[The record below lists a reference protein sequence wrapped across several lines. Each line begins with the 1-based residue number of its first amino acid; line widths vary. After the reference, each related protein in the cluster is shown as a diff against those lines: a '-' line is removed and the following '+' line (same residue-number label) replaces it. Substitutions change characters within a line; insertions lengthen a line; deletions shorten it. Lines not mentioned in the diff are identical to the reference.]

1 MATLARIRLV
11 AVVVVLTV
19 PAVLFPLVGP
29 WTLLWL
35 PFAVVL
41 LGLVLARPSAL
52 VAVVDLVRGRGA
64 EGEPKEDEDVAVRGR
79 GDDLRDRSEQGD
91 EPAPIEVP
99 RGQSGTRGVR
109 TRRTELPSAVDDYSF
124 EFSALVHWRW
134 AHRVDLSLR
143 NPAGPAVHSIVLR
156 AREYLHD
163 VHPAERAVAES
174 ELESVFA
181 VEDPVAGGTIQVWA
195 ENVRLELADEDDERL
210 QRMAELRKDRALW
223 AAEHEAA
230 RIRASMTGGPDGLG
244 GPGAEPGPEP
254 GPASPLPPRV
264 HEAPG
269 GHEVSELLEEPGL
282 RDAPPGTGVPLP
294 GSGVDEEG
302 YESYWWPAEQDD
314 DEGAVEQDVQVAILR
329 GLIDSVEDADERVA
343 FVREQVEILERSG
356 FPDVAERIQ
365 AVYPER

>member
-1 MATLARIRLV
+1 MATFARIRLV
-11 AVVVVLTV
+11 AVIVVLTV
-19 PAVLFPLVGP
+19 PVVLFPLVGV

-41 LGLVLARPSAL
+41 LGVVLARPELL
-52 VAVVDLVRGRGA
+52 VAAADLVTGKGAREERGSGE
-64 EGEPKEDEDVAVRGR
+64 EGESVRGS
-79 GDDLRDRSEQGD
+79 GDDLRDRSDQGD

-109 TRRTELPSAVDDYSF
+109 TRRTELPSAVEDYSF

-156 AREYLHD
+156 AREYLRD

-181 VEDPVAGGTIQVWA
+181 VEDPVSGGVIQVWA
-195 ENVRLELADEDDERL
+195 ENVRLELADDDDERL
-210 QRMAELRKDRALW
+210 QRMAQLRKDRALW

-230 RIRASMTGGPDGLG
+230 RVRAAMSGIPGRGAAPDLPPESGPVLPAPANEASHLSDLSDPDEDSDLLG
-244 GPGAEPGPEP
+244 VAEP
-254 GPASPLPPRV
+254 A
-264 HEAPG
+264 APM
-269 GHEVSELLEEPGL
+269 
-282 RDAPPGTGVPLP
+282 P

-314 DEGAVEQDVQVAILR
+314 DQGAMEQDVQVAILR
-329 GLIDSVEDADERVA
+329 GLIDSVEGEEERAA
-343 FVREQVEILERSG
+343 FVREQVRILERSG
-356 FPDVAERIQ
+356 FPDVAGRIQ
-365 AVYPER
+365 SVYPER

>member
-1 MATLARIRLV
+1 MATVARIRLV
-11 AVVVVLTV
+11 AVIVVLTV
-19 PAVLFPLVGP
+19 PAVLFPLLGP

-35 PFAVVL
+35 PIAVVL
-41 LGLVLARPSAL
+41 VGVLLARPALL
-52 VAVVDLVRGRGA
+52 VAALELVTGKGGEGRAGEEERQKEGEDVRGS
-64 EGEPKEDEDVAVRGR
+64 
-79 GDDLRDRSEQGD
+79 GDGLRDRSDQGD
-91 EPAPIEVP
+91 EPAPVEVP

-109 TRRTELPSAVDDYSF
+109 TRRTELPSSVEDYAF

-156 AREYLHD
+156 AREFLRD
-163 VHPAERAVAES
+163 VRPEERAVAES

-195 ENVRLELADEDDERL
+195 ENVRLELDDEDDERL
-210 QRMAELRKDRALW
+210 RRMARLRKDRALW

-230 RIRASMTGGPDGLG
+230 RARAAMSGEPE
-244 GPGAEPGPEP
+244 PAPGP
-254 GPASPLPPRV
+254 PLPPPAYEVPGV
-264 HEAPG
+264 HEVAG
-269 GHEVSELLEEPGL
+269 AHEVPDLREVPEP
-282 RDAPPGTGVPLP
+282 DVPMP

-314 DEGAVEQDVQVAILR
+314 DEGDMEQDVQVAILR
-329 GLIDSVEDADERVA
+329 GLIDSVEDVAERAA

-365 AVYPER
+365 SVYPEQ

>member
-11 AVVVVLTV
+11 AVIVVLTV

-35 PFAVVL
+35 PIAVML
-41 LGLVLARPSAL
+41 LGVVLARPAL
-52 VAVVDLVRGRGA
+52 LTAIVDLVTGKGA
-64 EGEPKEDEDVAVRGR
+64 DGEQKRDGEMDVRGS
-79 GDDLRDRSEQGD
+79 GDDLRDRSDQGD

-109 TRRTELPSAVDDYSF
+109 TRRTELPSAVDDYAF

-156 AREYLHD
+156 AREYLRD

-210 QRMAELRKDRALW
+210 QHMARLRKDRALW

-230 RIRASMTGGPDGLG
+230 RTRAAMSGDPG
-244 GPGAEPGPEP
+244 GPGAAPEPAPGP
-254 GPASPLPPRV
+254 PLPLQV
-264 HEAPG
+264 YEAPG
-269 GHEVSELLEEPGL
+269 AHEVPDMRE
-282 RDAPPGTGVPLP
+282 APETAVPMP

-314 DEGAVEQDVQVAILR
+314 EEGAVEQDVQVAILR
-329 GLIDSVEDADERVA
+329 GLIDSVEDEDERAA

-365 AVYPER
+365 SVYPER

>member
-1 MATLARIRLV
+1 MATFARTRLV
-11 AVVVVLTV
+11 AVIVVLTV
-19 PAVLFPLVGP
+19 PVVLFSLVGP
-29 WTLLWL
+29 WTLMWL

-41 LGLVLARPSAL
+41 LGVALARPALL
-52 VAVVDLVRGRGA
+52 VAAVDLVTGKGA
-64 EGEPKEDEDVAVRGR
+64 EEERKKDEDGEVGEDVRGT
-79 GDDLRDRSEQGD
+79 GNGLRARSDQGD
-91 EPAPIEVP
+91 EPAPIEAP

-109 TRRTELPSAVDDYSF
+109 TRRTELPSAVDDYVF

-156 AREYLHD
+156 AREFLRD
-163 VHPAERAVAES
+163 VHPDERAVAES

-195 ENVRLELADEDDERL
+195 ESVRLELDDEDDERL
-210 QRMAELRKDRALW
+210 RRMARLRKDRALW

-230 RIRASMTGGPDGLG
+230 RARETMSGVPERGVELL
-244 GPGAEPGPEP
+244 PEP
-254 GPASPLPPRV
+254 GLPV
-264 HEAPG
+264 QTHEAPG
-269 GHEVSELLEEPGL
+269 ARDTHEVPGVHEV
-282 RDAPPGTGVPLP
+282 PGPVVPMP

-302 YESYWWPAEQDD
+302 FESYWWPAEQDD
-314 DEGAVEQDVQVAILR
+314 DEGPIEQDVQVAILR
-329 GLIDSVEDADERVA
+329 GLIDSVEDGAERAA

-365 AVYPER
+365 SVYPEQ

>member
-1 MATLARIRLV
+1 MATFARIRL
-11 AVVVVLTV
+11 AAAIVVLTV
-19 PAVLFPLVGP
+19 PVVLFPLVGV

-41 LGLVLARPSAL
+41 LGVVLARPELL
-52 VAVVDLVRGRGA
+52 VAAVDLVTGRGA
-64 EGEPKEDEDVAVRGR
+64 EEERGNGEEGGPVRGSAD
-79 GDDLRDRSEQGD
+79 GLRDRSDRGD

-109 TRRTELPSAVDDYSF
+109 TRRTELPSAVEDYSF

-156 AREYLHD
+156 AREYLRD

-181 VEDPVAGGTIQVWA
+181 VEDPVSGGVIRVWA
-195 ENVRLELADEDDERL
+195 ENVRLELADDDDERL
-210 QRMAELRKDRALW
+210 QRMAQLRKDRALW

-230 RIRASMTGGPDGLG
+230 RVRAAMSGVPGQAASPDPRP
-244 GPGAEPGPEP
+244 GPGPVL
-254 GPASPLPPRV
+254 PAP
-264 HEAPG
+264 AD
-269 GHEVSELLEEPGL
+269 EVSDLSGPHEDSGLLGAVEPA
-282 RDAPPGTGVPLP
+282 APMP

-314 DEGAVEQDVQVAILR
+314 DEGAMEQDVQVAILR
-329 GLIDSVEDADERVA
+329 GLIDSVEGEDERAA

-356 FPDVAERIQ
+356 FPDVAARIQ
-365 AVYPER
+365 SVYPEQ